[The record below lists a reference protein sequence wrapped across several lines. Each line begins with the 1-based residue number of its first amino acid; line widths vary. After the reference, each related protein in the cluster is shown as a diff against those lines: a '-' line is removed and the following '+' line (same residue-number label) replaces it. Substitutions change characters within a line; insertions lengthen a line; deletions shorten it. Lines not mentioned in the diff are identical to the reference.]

1 MSKDEAS
8 LWWESRNS
16 QVQDYVNPEEFEK
29 SDETSFIDI
38 DNVDTEVEEEKEL
51 ISNKERISQLN
62 MIKLSEPTAEIV
74 TSVINSL
81 VPLLLVLLIKN
92 SNSENYKLTPD
103 EHQTLVNAWANYLK
117 DSNVQVSPGILLIV
131 SIASIY
137 GAKITTAVA
146 ERKKEEKIHNEL
158 QLQIDEIKQNLESKS
173 NEKSNTKK

>member
-1 MSKDEAS
+1 
-8 LWWESRNS
+8 
-16 QVQDYVNPEEFEK
+16 
-29 SDETSFIDI
+29 
-38 DNVDTEVEEEKEL
+38 
-51 ISNKERISQLN
+51 

>member
-29 SDETSFIDI
+29 SFIDI

-146 ERKKEEKIHNEL
+146 ERKKEEKI
-158 QLQIDEIKQNLESKS
+158 QESKS